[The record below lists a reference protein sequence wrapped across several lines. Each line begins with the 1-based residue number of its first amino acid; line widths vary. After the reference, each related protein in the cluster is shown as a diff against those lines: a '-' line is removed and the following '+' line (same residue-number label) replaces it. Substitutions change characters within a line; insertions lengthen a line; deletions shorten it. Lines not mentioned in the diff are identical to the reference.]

1 MRLTL
6 LTAAVAALALAGCAR
21 APANLQTIVSDD
33 CGVNWRLIKVGDA
46 VPAGTGNPCFVSA
59 TIPNYPLQGESTFR
73 GTFSGKVRVSAN
85 SSYDYSII
93 DPLKFVANARFIA
106 KGGVTN
112 DDSAKYDQAE
122 SIIIDRLLREV
133 ANSADFLPSED
144 VVDFNQGEFEDRLLV
159 EMNTRLAE
167 RGVQLNT
174 FTFVVTPDDQTRNMI
189 DIAAAYRVC
198 ATIQGLTPQVCEQ
211 ILTARAGASRV
222 QVGRVDD

>member
-1 MRLTL
+1 MKRLFVL
-6 LTAAVAALALAGCAR
+6 AAVAASALAGCAVS
-21 APANLQTIVSDD
+21 PANVQTIVSDD
-33 CGVNWRLIKVGDA
+33 CGVKWRLIPTGSS
-46 VPAGTGNPCFVSA
+46 VPNGMGNPCFLA
-59 TIPNYPLQGESTFR
+59 TTIPNYPLQGESTFR
-73 GTFSGKVRVSAN
+73 GTFAGKVRVSAN

-106 KGGVTN
+106 KSGLTN

-133 ANSADFLPSED
+133 ANSPEFLLDED
-144 VVDFNQGEFEDRLLV
+144 VVDFNQGEFEDRLLA
-159 EMNTRLAE
+159 EMNTRLAD

-198 ATIQGLTPQVCEQ
+198 ATIDGLTPAVCEQ

-222 QVGRVDD
+222 QVGKVDD